1 MHGGN
6 GWTAGHDI
14 KGNTMNA
21 RLQARRNAEEGF
33 TLIELL
39 VVMVIIGILAAIAI
53 PTFLNQRQNGYRASL
68 KSDLKNAA
76 TSVESAAVDTA
87 GNYTNVTGLT
97 AAAALPATLG
107 NTTTTGVTLKTNAVS
122 ATDFCLQATHTNLP
136 ATEIWYMS
144 KSGGGNPTSTKP
156 AGCA

>member
-1 MHGGN
+1 MNTIRTRNGN
-6 GWTAGHDI
+6 
-14 KGNTMNA
+14 
-21 RLQARRNAEEGF
+21 RLGSNDGF

-53 PTFLNQRQNGYRASL
+53 PTFLNQRQNGYRAAL

-76 TSVESAAVDTA
+76 IDVESAAVNSSGNYASLTGFTA
-87 GNYTNVTGLT
+87 G
-97 AAAALPATLG
+97 AALPATLSSG
-107 NTTTTGVTLKTNAVS
+107 STSVNVTLRANAVS
-122 ATDFCLQATHTNLP
+122 ATDFCLQAVHASLP
-136 ATEIWYMS
+136 ATEIWYYS